1 MKQSGLSSTSSSTV
15 RYMAHKRR
23 SSGMDVPRRSSWVSA
38 GNDARVGRAD
48 TTLCDVPHIDKDVSD
63 ARRMRI
69 GKRCRAGLSSRDED
83 SNSGKGEGE
92 GWEQPSR

>member
-1 MKQSGLSSTSSSTV
+1 M
-15 RYMAHKRR
+15 
-23 SSGMDVPRRSSWVSA
+23 SA

-69 GKRCRAGLSSRDED
+69 GKRCRAGLSSRHKD
-83 SNSGKGEGE
+83 SSLGKGEGD
-92 GWEQPSR
+92 GGEQPSR